1 MSREPRKT
9 SRKGEGRKKRI
20 PLGTQKPKLAVKASP
35 GMVGRWVNDTGARI
49 QNAENADWNK
59 VMAPPLGMD
68 DEERPITHTVGVQ
81 ENGQPLIAFYMEIPK
96 KLYDADQK
104 VKQEQVD
111 LVDEAIAGGNIEGAV
126 GQDGRYVPEQGI
138 KVRRE

>member
-9 SRKGEGRKKRI
+9 GRKGEGRQQRV
-20 PLGTQKPKLAVKASP
+20 PLGQQKPKLARVASK
-35 GMVGRWVNDTGARI
+35 GMVGRWVNEVGGRIAAAR
-49 QNAENADWNK
+49 QAGYEH
-59 VMAPPLGMD
+59 VMESMGI
-68 DEERPITHTVGVQ
+68 DEEEKPVSQTVGVQ
-81 ENGQPLIAFYMEIPK
+81 DNGQPLIAFYMEIPLK
-96 KLYDADQK
+96 FYREDQK